1 MLFLEK
7 AQYFLSFSNSL
18 PTLSPKKD
26 IARKPCNCT
35 VTLVNKVQLANPA
48 PNLTKFESHDM
59 HLSESRK
66 VQATPGAP
74 QLGPAVQYSTV
85 MCIAGKML

>member
-1 MLFLEK
+1 
-7 AQYFLSFSNSL
+7 
-18 PTLSPKKD
+18 
-26 IARKPCNCT
+26 
-35 VTLVNKVQLANPA
+35 
-48 PNLTKFESHDM
+48 M

-74 QLGPAVQYSTV
+74 QLELGPAVQYSTV